1 MAKMYKVRVK
11 GTAQLNGPVKVDKT
25 VEMEEQMAI
34 RFNGA
39 DRYSVIESFVQ
50 THYPGVQ
57 IPSIRGFGAE
67 VTPIK
72 EAKTPKSRKAKSKS
86 KSSRSTPSTK
96 GLSTKKLIGGAIV
109 AAVVAPIVKEVI
121 GDVIDEVKDV
131 LKKAKKK

>member
-39 DRYSVIESFVQ
+39 DRYTVIESFVQ

-72 EAKTPKSRKAKSKS
+72 EAKTPKSSKAKSKPS
-86 KSSRSTPSTK
+86 KKTSSSK

-109 AAVVAPIVKEVI
+109 AAVVAPFVKEVV
-121 GDVIDEVKDV
+121 GDVFDEVKDV